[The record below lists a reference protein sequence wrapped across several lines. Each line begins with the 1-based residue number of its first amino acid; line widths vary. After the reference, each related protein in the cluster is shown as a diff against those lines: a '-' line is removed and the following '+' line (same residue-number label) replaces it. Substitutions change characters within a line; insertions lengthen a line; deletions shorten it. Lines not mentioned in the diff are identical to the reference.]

1 MRPGAGCHPRSSS
14 LTLVEAVAGE
24 RVGDGDGD
32 GEAGGG
38 TEEKTEEEDDVR
50 WEPALSLQAG
60 QNGTYRRGGYT
71 IPCIWARRRARRTK
85 WRQPG
90 RVRIVMARIRLYEL

>member
-1 MRPGAGCHPRSSS
+1 MRLGAGCHPRSSS

-24 RVGDGDGD
+24 RVGDGD

-60 QNGTYRRGGYT
+60 GNGTYGREGVYDTLQMGPMSRQAYKMAS
-71 IPCIWARRRARRTK
+71 AR
-85 WRQPG
+85 
-90 RVRIVMARIRLYEL
+90 

>member
-1 MRPGAGCHPRSSS
+1 VRAATLTHPR
-14 LTLVEAVAGE
+14 LQADAGE

-38 TEEKTEEEDDVR
+38 TEEKTEEEDDVQ

-60 QNGTYRRGGYT
+60 AKWDIRKRGGYT
-71 IPCIWARRRARRTK
+71 IPCRWARRRARRTK

-90 RVRIVMARIRLYEL
+90 RVRIVMART

>member
-1 MRPGAGCHPRSSS
+1 MRLGAGCHPRSSS
-14 LTLVEAVAGE
+14 LTLIEAVAGE
-24 RVGDGDGD
+24 RVGDGD

-50 WEPALSLQAG
+50 WEPTLSLQAG
-60 QNGTYRRGGYT
+60 ANWDIRKRGGVYDT
-71 IPCIWARRRARRTK
+71 LQMGRRRARRTK

-90 RVRIVMARIRLYEL
+90 RVRIVMARTRLCEL

>member
-1 MRPGAGCHPRSSS
+1 MRLGAGCHPRSSS

-24 RVGDGDGD
+24 RVGDGNGDGD

-50 WEPALSLQAG
+50 WEPTLSLQAG
-60 QNGTYRRGGYT
+60 ANWDIRKRGGYT
-71 IPCIWARRRARRTK
+71 IPCRWADVA
-85 WRQPG
+85 PG
-90 RVRIVMARIRLYEL
+90 VQNGVSPVE